1 MTIRLIFATIAD
13 SRGASRLE
21 LDGDCNTRNRPVFGG
36 IMATLT
42 KRQKQL
48 LDYLNGYIGQFGYAP
63 TLQEIGSYFGLSSLA
78 TIHKH
83 LKNLE
88 AKGFIKRKWNHSRAL
103 EMVDHTVRGAA
114 RELPML
120 GRVAAGTPI
129 EAIEGNE
136 SITVPEEFIRRQNT
150 FCLRVRG
157 ESMIDEGIR
166 DGDYIIVEGREVA
179 NEGETVVALVNGE
192 ATVKK
197 FYREADGRIRLEP
210 ANVTMQPIY
219 ASEEDLMVRGVVV
232 GLMRHYR

>member
-1 MTIRLIFATIAD
+1 
-13 SRGASRLE
+13 
-21 LDGDCNTRNRPVFGG
+21 
-36 IMATLT
+36 MATLT

-48 LDYLNGYIGQFGYAP
+48 VDYLNGYIDQFGYAP
-63 TLQEIGSYFGLSSLA
+63 TLAEIGSYFGLSSLA

-103 EMVDHTVRGAA
+103 EMVDNDARGVA
-114 RELPML
+114 RSLPML
-120 GRVAAGTPI
+120 GYVAAGNPI
-129 EAIEGNE
+129 EAIEGND

-166 DGDYIIVEGREVA
+166 DGDFIIVEGRDIA
-179 NEGETVVALVNGE
+179 NDGETVVATINGE

-197 FYREADGRIRLEP
+197 YYRENDGRIRLEP

-219 ASEEDLMVRGVVV
+219 ASEEDLRVRGVVV
-232 GLMRHYR
+232 GLMRHYRSRASQL

>member
-1 MTIRLIFATIAD
+1 
-13 SRGASRLE
+13 
-21 LDGDCNTRNRPVFGG
+21 
-36 IMATLT
+36 MATLT

-48 LDYLNGYIGQFGYAP
+48 LDYLNGYITQFGYAP
-63 TLQEIGSYFGLSSLA
+63 TLQEIGSFFGLSSLA

-103 EMVDHTVRGAA
+103 EMVDNTVRGAA
-114 RELPML
+114 RTLPLL
-120 GRVAAGTPI
+120 GTVAAGTPI
-129 EAIEGNE
+129 ESIESSD

-166 DGDYIIVEGREVA
+166 DGDYIIVEGRDSA
-179 NEGETVVALVNGE
+179 NDGETVVALVNGE

-197 FYREADGRIRLEP
+197 FYRENDGRIRLEP

-219 ASEEDLMVRGVVV
+219 ASEEDLMLRGVVV